1 MTTHQ
6 PSRPAPWLPSFR
18 SRISGACSRVLG
30 LGALALA
37 AASACAQDYP
47 SRPIRLIVA
56 FAPGGSV
63 DLVSRLVA
71 QKAGESL
78 GQPIVIDNR
87 PGAGGALS
95 AEMAANA
102 TPDGYTIH
110 VTSASLVV
118 NVALGRKL
126 GYDPVKSFAP
136 VTLLASTQNALAAT
150 PGLPAKSVRELI
162 ELAKRRPGQIN
173 YGSTGVGTSGHL
185 TAEMFRSQAGIEL
198 THVPYKAIGQTYTD
212 LISGRV
218 SLFFPTL
225 PGALP
230 HHRAGRI
237 RLLAVAGSKR
247 SAALPDVPTIAE
259 SGLPGFEAS
268 TWYPILAPAG
278 TPKAAVNSLNR
289 NFIAAL
295 KAPEIST
302 RLDEMAVE
310 AVGSTPAQLT
320 AHIKT
325 ELVKWAKVV
334 KVAGVRTE

>member
-1 MTTHQ
+1 MKVK
-6 PSRPAPWLPSFR
+6 PGASRL
-18 SRISGACSRVLG
+18 
-30 LGALALA
+30 LA
-37 AASACAQDYP
+37 ASLLLTFTAVAAAPSAAQTFP

-71 QKAGESL
+71 QQAGESL
-78 GQPIVIDNR
+78 GQVIVIDNR

-95 AEMAANA
+95 AELAANA

-110 VTSASLVV
+110 ITSASLVV

-126 GYDPVKSFAP
+126 GYDPLKSYAP

-150 PGLPAKSVRELI
+150 PGLPAKNVRELI
-162 ELAKRRPGQIN
+162 ALAKQQPGKIIF
-173 YGSTGVGTSGHL
+173 GSTGVGTSGHL
-185 TAEMFRSQAGIEL
+185 TAEMFRSQAGISM
-198 THVPYKAIGQTYTD
+198 THVPYKSIGQTYTD
-212 LISGRV
+212 LTAGRV

-225 PGALP
+225 PGALA

-237 RLLAVAGSKR
+237 RLLAVAGTKR

-278 TPKAAVNSLNR
+278 TPKAAIDALHR
-289 NFIAAL
+289 NFVAAL
-295 KAPEIST
+295 KAPEIAR
-302 RLDEMAVE
+302 RLDDMAVE

-320 AHIKT
+320 AHIQS
-325 ELVKWAKVV
+325 ELKKWAAVV
-334 KVAGVRTE
+334 KTAGIRAN

>member
-1 MTTHQ
+1 MISKSGPVRPLAVLFALVFSATVAA
-6 PSRPAPWLPSFR
+6 PS
-18 SRISGACSRVLG
+18 
-30 LGALALA
+30 A
-37 AASACAQDYP
+37 AQTFP

-63 DLVSRLVA
+63 DLVSRLVG
-71 QKAGESL
+71 QKAGEAL
-78 GQPIVIDNR
+78 GQTIVIDNR

-102 TPDGYTIH
+102 TPDGYTLHI
-110 VTSASLVV
+110 TSASLVV

-126 GYDPVKSFAP
+126 GYDPVKSYAP

-150 PGLPAKSVRELI
+150 PTLPAKSVRELI
-162 ELAKRRPGQIN
+162 ELARKQPGKIN

-185 TAEMFRSQAGIEL
+185 TAEMFRSKAGIEL

-230 HHRAGRI
+230 HYRAGRI
-237 RLLAVAGSKR
+237 RLLAVAGSNR
-247 SAALPDVPTIAE
+247 SSALPDVPTIAE

-278 TPKAAVNSLNR
+278 TPKALIGTLHR
-289 NFIAAL
+289 NFVAAL
-295 KAPEIST
+295 KAPEIAK

-320 AHIKT
+320 AHIKA
-325 ELVKWAKVV
+325 ELVKWAEVV
-334 KVAGVRTE
+334 KIAGVRAE

>member
-6 PSRPAPWLPSFR
+6 HSALESGLSRLRPCIGGP
-18 SRISGACSRVLG
+18 CSRALC

-37 AASACAQDYP
+37 AAGACAQDYP
-47 SRPIRLIVA
+47 SRPVRLIVA

-63 DLVSRLVA
+63 DLVSRLVGD
-71 QKAGESL
+71 KVGESL
-78 GQPIVIDNR
+78 GQPVVIDNR

-95 AEMAANA
+95 AGIAANA

-110 VTSASLVV
+110 ITSASLVV

-126 GYDPVKSFAP
+126 PYDLAKSFVP
-136 VTLLASTQNALAAT
+136 VTLLASTQNAIAAT
-150 PGLPAKSVRELI
+150 PALPAKNVRELI
-162 ELAKRRPGQIN
+162 ALAKKQPGKIN

-185 TAEMFRSQAGIEL
+185 TAELFRSKAGIEL
-198 THVPYKAIGQTYTD
+198 THVPYKSIGQTYTD
-212 LISGRV
+212 LIAGRV

-230 HHRAGRI
+230 HQRAGRI
-237 RLLAVAGSKR
+237 RLLAVAGAKR
-247 SAALPDVPTIAE
+247 STALPDVPTVAE

-278 TPKAAVNSLNR
+278 TPKAVINTLNR
-289 NFIAAL
+289 NFTAAL
-295 KAPEIST
+295 KAPEISK

-310 AVGSTPAQLT
+310 AVGSTPAQLA
-320 AHIKT
+320 AHIKA
-325 ELVKWAKVV
+325 ELVKWTEAV
-334 KVAGVRTE
+334 KIAGVRTE